1 MVMII
6 IVSEH
11 GPAAPG
17 YTMTCFNTTIV
28 LLDIH
33 NNNNNNINI
42 DDNQLLVL
50 VNILGCIS

>member
-28 LLDIH
+28 LLDIR
-33 NNNNNNINI
+33 NNNNNINI